1 MSATFLEAYRPTCL
15 GDYIPAHA
23 FPLHVYL
30 GKMASYFERKEEKTD
45 CRGNRMAPHLSGQGL
60 SKITQLHGRQQKS
73 HLHVFL
79 RYKRVIPRPH
89 TIIPRGK

>member
-1 MSATFLEAYRPTCL
+1 MLRHPRKPELTPWEAFMSATILEAYRPTCL

-60 SKITQLHGRQQKS
+60 
-73 HLHVFL
+73 F
-79 RYKRVIPRPH
+79 
-89 TIIPRGK
+89 